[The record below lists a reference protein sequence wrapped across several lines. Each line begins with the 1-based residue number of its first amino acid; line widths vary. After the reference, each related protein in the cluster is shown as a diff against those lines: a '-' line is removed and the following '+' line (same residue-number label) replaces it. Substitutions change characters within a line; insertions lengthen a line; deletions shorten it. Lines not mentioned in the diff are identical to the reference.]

1 MIQWFV
7 SHSFAHCASQNTHWK
22 HKLFLHENTCY
33 SRMAVCILTCTT
45 CKKHAHF
52 VLQNGRYPKTSIP
65 DQNPTTSTSIF
76 ESRSGLVT
84 EKVSGSPSY
93 FASIL
98 ASLTDL
104 KNSNSTLW
112 QFILKFGSKFEPA
125 GHVTIIPKAFS
136 RILTAKSMAEL
147 YLQHFCSGRTSKGR
161 LQVCRS
167 RWLPH
172 ACLKK
177 KYYHSCYTDLAQ
189 ESKVLMLPKFWAETA
204 NFFPWEIISFLL

>member
-1 MIQWFV
+1 MLILYYKMADTLKPLYQIKTPL
-7 SHSFAHCASQNTHWK
+7 NPP
-22 HKLFLHENTCY
+22 LFL
-33 SRMAVCILTCTT
+33 SLGVDW
-45 CKKHAHF
+45 
-52 VLQNGRYPKTSIP
+52 LQK
-65 DQNPTTSTSIF
+65 
-76 ESRSGLVT
+76 
-84 EKVSGSPSY
+84 KVSGSPSY